1 MTKKLVPASGL
12 FETIY
17 DAETQKAVSLPK
29 EFKLLVGDGNDPAVP
44 VAHASYVFERTLLRD
59 VLSFMLKPHSDALFL
74 SGPTGCGKTSV
85 INEVCARLHW
95 PVQQVTCNGRMEF
108 QSLKGQFV
116 LKASAPGETPAMTFE
131 YGPLARAMKEGHV
144 LILNEIDMCDPSE
157 LAGLND
163 VLEGRPLVI
172 SENGGEVIK
181 PHPNFRVVA
190 TANSAGKGDE
200 SGFYSGV
207 QVQNMASMDRY
218 RFLKVN
224 YLPEKVEEEIVRKS
238 APFLADPA
246 MKKIVSGMVK
256 FASEIRKR
264 FEDGTLSVTMSTRS
278 LCRWAMLTAD
288 CKSAAHPLHYAFERT
303 LGFRCAPDEMAAL
316 DMIGNDHI
324 QFGAI
329 WK

>member
-1 MTKKLVPASGL
+1 MTKKLVPASTL

-17 DAETQKAVSLPK
+17 DADTQKSVSLPK
-29 EFKLLVGDGNDPAVP
+29 EFKLLVGDGQDPSIP
-44 VAHASYVFERTLLRD
+44 TAHSSYVFERTLLRD
-59 VLSFMLKPHSDALFL
+59 VLSFLLKPHSDALFL
-74 SGPTGCGKTSV
+74 SGPTGCGKTSC
-85 INEVCARLHW
+85 INEVCARLRW

-116 LKASAPGETPAMTFE
+116 LKASAPGEAPAMSFE
-131 YGPLARAMKEGHV
+131 YGPLARAMKEGHI
-144 LILNEIDMCDPSE
+144 LILNEIDMCDPAE

-172 SENGGEVIK
+172 SENGGEVIN

-200 SGFYSGV
+200 TGFYTGV
-207 QVQNMASMDRY
+207 QTQNMASMDRY

-224 YLPEKVEEEIVRKS
+224 YLPEAIEEEIVRKT
-238 APFLADPA
+238 APFLADPS

-264 FEDGTLSVTMSTRS
+264 FEEGNLSVTMSTRS
-278 LCRWAMLTAD
+278 LCRWAQLTAD
-288 CKSAAHPLHYAFERT
+288 CKSAPHPLRYAFERT
-303 LGFRCAPDEMAAL
+303 LGYRCADDEMSGL
-316 DMIGNDHI
+316 DVVASDAI
-324 QFGAI
+324 QFGSI